1 MSSTA
6 RLVAAFPEARRIAEF
21 LERDFADEGAAVS
34 LSDTGDAWQ
43 VEAWFTDRAPDD
55 LRRIVLDRLGSDA
68 FCAPLT
74 VEQTP
79 DIDWTALSLSG
90 LDAVRAGR
98 FLVHGSHDRETPK
111 AGRIA
116 IEIDAG
122 QAFGTGHHETTAGC
136 LLALQ
141 DVMNVRRPRNALD
154 IGSGTGVLAIAIARA
169 ALCPVLATDI
179 DPMAVEITREN
190 AALNRVGPLV
200 ASVVA
205 DGTRHREIRRRAP
218 YDLIVA
224 NILAGPLMQL
234 APDIARLLAP
244 GGRLILSGLLAGQRN
259 RVVAAYGRERITP
272 DRVLTLGE
280 WSVLTLSRPAG

>member
-74 VEQTP
+74 VEPTP

-90 LDAVRAGR
+90 LNAVRAGR

-169 ALCPVLATDI
+169 ALCPILATDV
-179 DPMAVEITREN
+179 DPMAVDITREN
-190 AALNRVGPLV
+190 AGRNRVRPLV

-205 DGTRHREIRRRAP
+205 EGTRHREIRRRAP

-224 NILAGPLMQL
+224 NILAGPLMRL

-259 RVVAAYGRERITP
+259 RVIAAYGRERITP

-280 WSVLTLSRPAG
+280 WSVLTLLRPAG

>member
-1 MSSTA
+1 MGSTV
-6 RLVAAFPEARRIAEF
+6 RLAAAFPEAQRIAEII
-21 LERDFADEGAAVS
+21 ERDFADEGAAVS
-34 LSDTGDAWQ
+34 LSDAGGTWL
-43 VEAWFTDRAPDD
+43 VEAWFADRAPED
-55 LRRIVLDRLGSDA
+55 LRHDILDRLGTDA

-79 DIDWTALSLSG
+79 DVDWAALSLSG
-90 LDAVRAGR
+90 LHAVRAGR
-98 FLVHGSHDRETPK
+98 FLVHGSHDQNTPR

-141 DVMNVRRPRNALD
+141 DVMNVRRPANALD

-169 ALCPVLATDI
+169 ARCPVLATDI
-179 DPMAVEITREN
+179 DPVAATISREN
-190 AALNRVGPLV
+190 TARNAVTPLV
-200 ASVVA
+200 KSIVA
-205 DGTRHREIRRRAP
+205 DGTRHAEIRRRAP
-218 YDLIVA
+218 YDLIIA

-234 APDIARLLAP
+234 APEISRLLAP
-244 GGRLILSGLLAGQRN
+244 GGHLILSGLLTGQRN
-259 RVVAAYGRERITP
+259 RVIAAYGRRRITP
-272 DRVLTLGE
+272 DRIRTLGE